1 MRLGH
6 LGIVILFWQYKKH
19 AIDMSRK
26 PGDTET
32 QTPPSLVMIF
42 FHLSGNSERSTVAIA
57 FCGQVSGERIPF
69 TFLSSLSL
77 SGLSLRML
85 SYSCLSEDKWVVV
98 ILITAAYQKIM
109 GCSDTD

>member
-6 LGIVILFWQYKKH
+6 LGIVILFWQYRKH

-57 FCGQVSGERIPF
+57 FRGQVSGERIPF
-69 TFLSSLSL
+69 TFCHPSHFLA
-77 SGLSLRML
+77 
-85 SYSCLSEDKWVVV
+85 CLYGCC
-98 ILITAAYQKIM
+98 LTAAYPKIS
-109 GCSDTD
+109 GLW